1 MVQQQRGAAAVR
13 KEVRSENPRHQL
25 RTGSG
30 HSVVVPVATFLEGN
44 LPRQQAG
51 GGEARIFGVQGWLQE
66 VGNANWELSRV
77 KASPATAPDAPESLC
92 ACALL
97 LPFWLVFLR
106 RRAGV
111 LLVVSGLREK
121 GFETKKA
128 PREGTSGSLRSV

>member
-51 GGEARIFGVQGWLQE
+51 GERPGFLVE